1 MKLET
6 LEDINA
12 ITLEDLQSPLNNEWT
27 DATFRMA
34 WSAEMSAAYEL
45 RLSTLAPEV
54 EILINEIKDRLKENL
69 STDETFDKIRQLPP
83 KLLLRAWTRLTAQ
96 GPADPG
102 YELAKLVH
110 KNLAWNILELFE
122 SPSAAD

>member
-27 DATFRMA
+27 DGVMKLS

-45 RLSTLAPEV
+45 HVSSLAPEV
-54 EILINEIKDRLKENL
+54 DILVNEIKDKLKENL
-69 STDETFDKIRQLPP
+69 STDETFDKIRQLSP
-83 KLLLRAWTRLTAQ
+83 KLLLRAWVLLT
-96 GPADPG
+96 GVG
-102 YELAKLVH
+102 INNLELAKFTH
-110 KNLAWNILELFE
+110 KHLACDVLKLFDR
-122 SPSAAD
+122 PGAAD